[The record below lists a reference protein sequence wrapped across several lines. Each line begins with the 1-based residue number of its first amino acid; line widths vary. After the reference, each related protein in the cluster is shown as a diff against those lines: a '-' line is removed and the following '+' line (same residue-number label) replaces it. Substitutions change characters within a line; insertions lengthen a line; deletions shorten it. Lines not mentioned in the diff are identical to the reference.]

1 VVIPKCRIAGRLV
14 LILLV
19 AGFFTGCTSVTY
31 KSHTAA
37 GPAKPLGYPIPIY
50 TEEMKVPRPC
60 EVIGTVS
67 VNAGQFTMF
76 GGGAETE
83 LSKVMA
89 EARQKGADAVRL
101 TSKEEPGF
109 TNPNFRL
116 KADLLRYANV
126 WETIPVSKGAF
137 QAYLNANRR
146 NLDPIE
152 GIWFCDGLNPHF
164 IGIMKNDSKP
174 GRDFVG
180 FILYAHNPA
189 WPAGMKKID
198 IRRGLTPGSYV
209 LVYYRE
215 DFDRREV
222 PIILGQKRS
231 FTFVIVTGDEK
242 DEVNYTKE

>member
-1 VVIPKCRIAGRLV
+1 MVA
-14 LILLV
+14 

-31 KSHTAA
+31 QSHTAA
-37 GPAKPLGYPIPIY
+37 GPAKPPGYPIPIY
-50 TEEMKVPRPC
+50 TEEMMVPRPF

-83 LSKVMA
+83 LTKVLQA
-89 EARQKGADAVRL
+89 ARQKGADAVKL

-116 KADLLRYANV
+116 KADLLRYTYV
-126 WETIPVSKGAF
+126 WETIPVSKGVF

-152 GIWFCDGLNPHF
+152 GIWFCDGSNPHF
-164 IGIMKNDSKP
+164 IGIMKNNSKP

-180 FILYAHNPA
+180 FILEARDLA

-198 IRRGLTPGSYV
+198 IQRGLTPGSYV
-209 LVYYRE
+209 LGYFRE
-215 DFDRREV
+215 DFERREIS
-222 PIILGQKRS
+222 IILGQRRS
-231 FTFVIVTGDEK
+231 FTLTIYTGDEE